1 MFPGLPASDRLDR
14 TLALLGIVG
23 SILLIIFVSLRIGRV
38 VYALVGV
45 LSLFACITWLAL
57 RERGYDTIRPPLSQ
71 SQSYLLATIFFLLML
86 FSEGI
91 LYTRPHLYERPL
103 LFFLILALS
112 AGLIAAQILLVERLP
127 PVLVLLQIIVLGI
140 NIAWSQ
146 LLIFPALV
154 GIDPWYHEFF
164 TMRILSEHYIPLG
177 EAYSSLPVFHLLV
190 GVTSLLSGLSYKLA
204 VILSV
209 SLVQI
214 VVDCTIIYLIGRHIL
229 SSRRTGLMASLV
241 LIIANE
247 HIFMSYWSIPNALA
261 AVFIVGILYLLWRTR
276 TGVSWESRAVLLAI
290 PMTALILTHSIS
302 SMCMALVLLA
312 AWGAYMSIRWI
323 YPETN
328 TFEKSSVPLTV
339 PLLFLTGMF
348 GWWYFG
354 TTLVKTLATLIYLG
368 FTADYFDNTPKALV
382 LKLNEIPVW
391 EQVFNNLGLFLF
403 FALAFIGLFYLVSTR
418 RDDRIVLAAVGVTPL
433 IIGFISLL
441 AGYAVLY
448 ERWWYFSQLLL
459 AIPAGIGVMVI
470 CTRAVRGSLL
480 FTTAVSLLL
489 ISALAF
495 LMIMSPPADVDNHIF
510 SENSMMTYSL
520 TESELASMRTVSMY
534 DTSIIKTDVYFS
546 SSLRN
551 RGENTLPFDENLY
564 SEDLS
569 GLNADTVLVRDAV
582 LNRPFQL
589 FSDLFRL
596 DYDLGNRLE
605 SLAFSRI
612 YDSGSVQG
620 YRRELI
626 PRSSPS

>member
-112 AGLIAAQILLVERLP
+112 AGLIAAQILLVEHLP

-276 TGVSWESRAVLLAI
+276 TGVSWEIRAVLLAI

-312 AWGAYMSIRWI
+312 AWGAYRSIRWI

-520 TESELASMRTVSMY
+520 TESELASIRTVSMY

-546 SSLRN
+546 SSLWN